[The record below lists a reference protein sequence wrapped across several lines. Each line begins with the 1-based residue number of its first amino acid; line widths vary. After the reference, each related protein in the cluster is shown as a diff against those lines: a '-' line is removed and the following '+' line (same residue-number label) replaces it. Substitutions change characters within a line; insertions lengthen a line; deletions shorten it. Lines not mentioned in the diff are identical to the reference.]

1 LMRKHGAGQAASVPK
16 IPRSAHVGPH
26 RVENGV
32 QIEDLHEGRLRKG
45 SG

>member
-16 IPRSAHVGPH
+16 SPRSAHIGPR

-32 QIEDLHEGRLRKG
+32 QIEDLTEGRLRTG